1 MTEKRKSF
9 IDRLE
14 EDGEEFGSGFAFAS
28 NKACQTCAFAHGEYG
43 NPPKVCNPGK
53 CYCQIYEPDDL
64 GHKPGEVA
72 FHGAPCEYAA
82 KLPSEAAE

>member
-14 EDGEEFGSGFAFAS
+14 EDGEEFGSGFAFAA
-28 NKACQTCAFAHGEYG
+28 NKACQTYMLARGK
-43 NPPKVCNPGK
+43 PPWADSPDKG
-53 CYCQIYEPDDL
+53 YCQIYERDA
-64 GHKPGEVA
+64 GESKPMPVA
-72 FHGAPCEYAA
+72 FDGAPCEYAA